1 MDKEA
6 KKKLED
12 ADIRFVLRIND
23 VPVVIMVADDV
34 CGCFEIEELHG
45 MDVTVCEIKDPAVR
59 QYATLIAK
67 AIILESKGYG
77 KDLFRVADREG

>member
-12 ADIRFVLRIND
+12 ADINFVLRIND
-23 VPVVIMVADDV
+23 VPVIIMVAEDV

-45 MDVTVCEIKDPAVR
+45 MDMTVCGIKDPEVR

-77 KDLFRVADREG
+77 KDLFRVADH

>member
-12 ADIRFVLRIND
+12 ASHFALRIND
-23 VPVVIMVADDV
+23 VPVLIMVADDV

-59 QYATLIAK
+59 QYATWIAK
-67 AIILESKGYG
+67 AIILENKGYE

>member
-12 ADIRFVLRIND
+12 ASWFTLRIND
-23 VPVVIMVADDV
+23 VPVIIMVGDDV
-34 CGCFEIEELHG
+34 CGCFEVEEMHG

-59 QYATLIAK
+59 QYATWIAK
-67 AIILESKGYG
+67 AIILENKGYG

>member
-1 MDKEA
+1 MDKET

-12 ADIRFVLRIND
+12 ADIRFTLNIND

-34 CGCFEIEELHG
+34 CGCFEIEELHDMG
-45 MDVTVCEIKDPAVR
+45 VTVGEIKDPEVR

-77 KDLFRVADREG
+77 KDLFRVTDY

>member
-12 ADIRFVLRIND
+12 ADIRFALRIND
-23 VPVVIMVADDV
+23 VPVVIMVAEDM

-45 MDVTVCEIKDPAVR
+45 MNVTVCEIKDPAVR

-77 KDLFRVADREG
+77 KDLFRVAIVQG